1 MQTLNKEDL
10 RVAYQL
16 TKDPSVSYWVMS
28 GLLKPAVDFIA
39 ALCPSL
45 SRETIYQILEE
56 GA

>member
-16 TKDPSVSYWVMS
+16 SKDPSVSYWVMS
-28 GLLKPAVDFIA
+28 GLLKPAVDFIHD
-39 ALCPSL
+39 LCPSL